1 MEKICSNCN
10 ENICIDVVIP
20 TYKPVFGYLEAA
32 INSVIGQSH
41 NYCNLILVID
51 QNDNLELEQQ
61 VSNLKVPR
69 FNTLVQKNAGQSA
82 ARNLGISEAKANFIA
97 LLDHDDYWLPDHLE
111 LLVKAVSE
119 SPNSALYFSGVTYLD
134 PDGNL
139 TPAAPNGEKFEKSDL
154 ATLLSDNLM
163 VWPSST
169 LLNKEVLG
177 TALRFDPIF
186 RGYEDDDFLIRIT
199 LAGKKIKPDIAH
211 RSTIIR
217 DHSSRHSYREGM
229 GDSAS
234 LFESEY
240 AELAN
245 SLGISDVFAKRFLAG
260 YIHVFRKYPNQKN
273 KEKLFAYIDQKKT
286 KSYFRYVK
294 LLRFLPPKVLGIIV
308 NIAIRFRRLVK

>member
-163 VWPSST
+163 VWPNKMRKTMFCNREVFRRRLSARGQPQTTACPSLGNYSTTVVLIHNSST
-169 LLNKEVLG
+169 
-177 TALRFDPIF
+177 P
-186 RGYEDDDFLIRIT
+186 
-199 LAGKKIKPDIAH
+199 
-211 RSTIIR
+211 
-217 DHSSRHSYREGM
+217 HS
-229 GDSAS
+229 
-234 LFESEY
+234 
-240 AELAN
+240 
-245 SLGISDVFAKRFLAG
+245 
-260 YIHVFRKYPNQKN
+260 
-273 KEKLFAYIDQKKT
+273 
-286 KSYFRYVK
+286 
-294 LLRFLPPKVLGIIV
+294 
-308 NIAIRFRRLVK
+308 